1 MVLKEKEDPKGR
13 KERKVKGRLFLLVL
27 EVIIDILQ
35 WVWNVTYIVF
45 IFPFTISIHPF
56 FVSLIIEIDLGRN
69 SKGDTKVYKVRC
81 HKKCGSVS
89 ISLRTGRGDAD
100 LYGKEESPPIIS
112 DSNCNSCTL
121 CKSRDSDL
129 TDQCLVTT
137 ISKYLVM
144 QCTEVLFFI
153 IHARW
158 RFQKW
163 AEKKTSFSGLDSF
176 YLAVHAHK
184 SYHDGVLKV
193 DGPNFMTI
201 ELDRGDSVIHDD
213 GDVWFHTCLMK
224 FQLPL
229 HNIEIV
235 LRDDLSIIGCWFW
248 ECK

>member
-1 MVLKEKEDPKGR
+1 M
-13 KERKVKGRLFLLVL
+13 
-27 EVIIDILQ
+27 
-35 WVWNVTYIVF
+35 T
-45 IFPFTISIHPF
+45 T
-56 FVSLIIEIDLGRN
+56 EIDLGRN

-144 QCTEVLFFI
+144 QYTEVLLFNFLYNI
-153 IHARW
+153 SKMSR
-158 RFQKW
+158 
-163 AEKKTSFSGLDSF
+163 EKTSFSGLDSF

-213 GDVWFHTCLMK
+213 GDV
-224 FQLPL
+224 
-229 HNIEIV
+229 
-235 LRDDLSIIGCWFW
+235 
-248 ECK
+248 